1 MSMTIESTSLFPS
14 SMTTVQK
21 ARGLVRT
28 VSDKGTLTLEP
39 EKTEE
44 ESRLETSAIPTQRQ
58 LTHEEEL
65 RVQYLKNLLAQTL
78 SMSEAQPTEEQR
90 TRIRDIEKELE
101 KITGVKMRSSLSN
114 ATETMS
120 TKTRQAKKAEE
131 EEEERKRERQMQGID
146 PLELKH
152 MKRPE
157 FPTTGDP
164 KSGMVMKMLRS
175 AGATAYQN
183 ALDSSSADKLLG
195 DSEAT
200 GLSLLA

>member
-1 MSMTIESTSLFPS
+1 MSMTIDSTSLFPS
-14 SMTTVQK
+14 GTTTIRK

-44 ESRLETSAIPTQRQ
+44 ELQRETSTIPTQRQ

-78 SMSEAQPTEEQR
+78 SMSEAQPTEEQKI
-90 TRIRDIEKELE
+90 RIRDIEKELE

-120 TKTRQAKKAEE
+120 TKTRQTKKAEE
-131 EEEERKRERQMQGID
+131 EEEKRKRERQMQGID

-152 MKRPE
+152 MYRPDFSAVKDSE
-157 FPTTGDP
+157 
-164 KSGMVMKMLRS
+164 SGTPMKMIRN
-175 AGATAYQN
+175 AGAAAYQN
-183 ALDSSSADKLLG
+183 ALDSSSAGELLK
-195 DSEAT
+195 DSGTT